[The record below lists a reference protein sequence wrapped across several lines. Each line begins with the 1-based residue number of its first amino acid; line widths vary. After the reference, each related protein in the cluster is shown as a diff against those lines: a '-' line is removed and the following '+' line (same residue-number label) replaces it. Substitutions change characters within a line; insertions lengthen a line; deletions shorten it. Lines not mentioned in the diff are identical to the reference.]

1 MLGHQNASQQSTVSS
16 IFATARFDQQSHRME
31 ENSEN
36 GSPPRSKIA
45 GDAGMSRSATENVLR
60 QQILAQRIKNQAQKL
75 QKDVIE
81 QLSSELEQLLQ
92 GFVTEVEH
100 LEHNG
105 DANDNYTSFPSKA
118 EKKRHKGDLPDK
130 VFHMR
135 RSMLT
140 ELFEINHIRTIY
152 HIFVAILIVFSLNTF
167 VYDLVNEGRLN
178 LDFRLMQWALGKFPK
193 VMALWVCM
201 QISTLIIVYPMF
213 YYWVVT
219 RLPGPVNKT
228 DLVALCLFVVYQIA
242 FVVLPVYY
250 IREHQLPPASAVII
264 TTEQVRLIMKV
275 HAFVRENIPRV
286 LANYKKDD
294 GDVEVRSNLCPDFS
308 KYLYFLFAPTLVYR
322 DSYPRTKTIRW
333 NYVVTNFAQVLACL
347 LYTYYIFER
356 FCVPYFNN
364 FNKDH
369 VTPKALLL
377 SVFGCMLPGT
387 LVLFIAFFAILHSWL
402 NAFAE
407 MLKFGD
413 RMFYKDWWNST
424 TFANY
429 YRTWNIVV
437 HDWLY
442 TYIYKDCNRLLGAKN
457 RAGAM
462 ALVFLISAVVHE
474 YILTICFSFFYPVLF
489 VMFMGA
495 GFSFIFVTDKGV
507 SRSWNVF
514 LWVALFIG
522 NGLLMCLY
530 SMEWYARINCPVNTD
545 NFLDYIIPRSWT
557 CMI

>member
-1 MLGHQNASQQSTVSS
+1 M
-16 IFATARFDQQSHRME
+16 D
-31 ENSEN
+31 ENNEIS
-36 GSPPRSKIA
+36 SPPKREMA
-45 GDAGMSRSATENVLR
+45 GNAGMTQSATENVLR

-75 QKDVIE
+75 QKDAME

-100 LEHNG
+100 LGLNG

-118 EKKRHKGDLPDK
+118 EKRRQKGELPDK
-130 VFHMR
+130 AFHMR

-213 YYWVVT
+213 YYWSVT
-219 RLPGPVNKT
+219 RMPGPVNKT
-228 DLVALCLFVVYQIA
+228 DLVALSLFVIYQIT
-242 FVVLPVYY
+242 FFVLPVHY
-250 IREHQLPPASAVII
+250 IREHQLPPASGVII
-264 TTEQVRLIMKV
+264 TTEQVRLFMKV

-286 LANYKKDD
+286 LAVYKKDD
-294 GDVEVRSNLCPDFS
+294 GDREMKTNLCPDFS

-364 FNKDH
+364 FNKNH

-442 TYIYKDCNRLLGAKN
+442 TYIYKDCTKLMGPKN

-495 GFSFIFVTDKGV
+495 GFSFMFVTDKGV

-545 NFLDYIIPRSWT
+545 NFLDYLIPRSWT